1 MAEVVY
7 VLCAVTSAVCAA
19 LLLRAWLRTRV
30 RLLLWSM
37 LCFALLTVNNV
48 LLVVDLVVIGPE
60 SDLVELRTGTGLAG
74 LLLLLYG
81 LVYDRSPGG
90 RA

>member
-19 LLLRAWLRTRV
+19 LLLRPWLRTRV